1 MKYNFNITTIDKYII
16 RKFIG
21 TYFFAILLI
30 IGIVIIFDI
39 SEKIDDF
46 VDKNAPLN
54 EIVFNYYAN
63 FVPYY
68 MNMFS
73 PMFVFIA
80 VIFFTSK
87 LAANSEIIAI
97 LAGGISFKRMMYP
110 YMISACAIAVFSLL
124 LNLFVIPSANKG
136 RIDFENTYIKKKYE
150 NTGRNL
156 HYQISPGTFMY
167 MESFSTWNNTGYKF
181 TLESVE
187 GHNIISKLSAES
199 AQWDSTG
206 GCWKLRNW
214 HLREYVG
221 NSEIITT
228 GRNLDTTLVITV
240 DDFYRRKKTVETL
253 SYPALNELIQTQE
266 MRGDQMVKYAL
277 IEKHTRFA
285 LPFSAFILTIIGV
298 SLSSQEGRNRPE
310 YWYRHSPEFLIYI
323 VPEIQPDVCPYGSPS
338 TLCGVVAA
346 KHTVCICGSGFIQ
359 DSPKIIWGYRNLY
372 CVMFLNPRRKSFVRI
387 LFLPAICI
395 SSREMA
401 EPSAQ
406 YTWI

>member
-46 VDKNAPLN
+46 VDKSAPLN
-54 EIVFNYYAN
+54 EIIFNYYAN

-110 YMISACAIAVFSLL
+110 YMLSAFAIALFSLL

-136 RIDFENTYIKKKYE
+136 RIDFENKYIKKRYE

-187 GHNIISKLSAES
+187 GHNIVSKLSAES
-199 AQWDSTG
+199 AQWDSVAG
-206 GCWKLRNW
+206 AWKLRNW
-214 HLREYVG
+214 HMREYVG
-221 NSEIITT
+221 SSEIITT
-228 GRNLDTTLVITV
+228 GKNLDTTLVITV

-253 SYPALNELIQTQE
+253 SYPQLNELISTQE

-298 SLSSQEGRNRPE
+298 SLSSQ
-310 YWYRHSPEFLIYI
+310 
-323 VPEIQPDVCPYGSPS
+323 
-338 TLCGVVAA
+338 
-346 KHTVCICGSGFIQ
+346 K
-359 DSPKIIWGYRNLY
+359 
-372 CVMFLNPRRKSFVRI
+372 RRGGIGMNIGIGIALSFSYI
-387 LFLPAICI
+387 LFLRFSQMFVHTGTLPPFIALWLPNLLFAFVAVALYRI
-395 SSREMA
+395 A
-401 EPSAQ
+401 PK
-406 YTWI
+406 

>member
-187 GHNIISKLSAES
+187 GHKIISKLSAES

-228 GRNLDTTLVITV
+228 GRNMDTTLVITV

-298 SLSSQEGRNRPE
+298 SLSSQKRRGG
-310 YWYRHSPEFLIYI
+310 I
-323 VPEIQPDVCPYGSPS
+323 G
-338 TLCGVVAA
+338 
-346 KHTVCICGSGFIQ
+346 
-359 DSPKIIWGYRNLY
+359 
-372 CVMFLNPRRKSFVRI
+372 LNIGIGIALSFSYI
-387 LFLPAICI
+387 LFLRFSQMFVHTGALPPFVALWLPNILFAFVAVALYRI
-395 SSREMA
+395 A
-401 EPSAQ
+401 PK
-406 YTWI
+406 

>member
-1 MKYNFNITTIDKYII
+1 MNYNFNITKIDKYII

-21 TYFFAILLI
+21 TYIFAILLI

-54 EIVFNYYAN
+54 EIIFNYYAN

-110 YMISACAIAVFSLL
+110 YMLSACAIAVFSLL

-136 RIDFENTYIKKKYE
+136 RIEFEQTYIKKRYE

-181 TLESVE
+181 TLESVD
-187 GHNIISKLSAES
+187 GHNLISKLSAES
-199 AQWDSTG
+199 ARWDSVG
-206 GCWKLRNW
+206 GHWKLRNW

-221 NSEIITT
+221 NSEVIKT
-228 GRNLDTTLVITV
+228 GRSMDTTLVITV

-253 SYPALNELIQTQE
+253 SYPALNELIETQE

-285 LPFSAFILTIIGV
+285 LPFSAFILTVIGV
-298 SLSSQEGRNRPE
+298 SLSSQKRRGG
-310 YWYRHSPEFLIYI
+310 I
-323 VPEIQPDVCPYGSPS
+323 G
-338 TLCGVVAA
+338 
-346 KHTVCICGSGFIQ
+346 
-359 DSPKIIWGYRNLY
+359 
-372 CVMFLNPRRKSFVRI
+372 LNIGIGIALSFSYI
-387 LFLPAICI
+387 LFLRFSQMFVHTGTLPPAIALWLPNMLFAVVAVALY
-395 SSREMA
+395 RMA
-401 EPSAQ
+401 PK
-406 YTWI
+406 

>member
-187 GHNIISKLSAES
+187 GHKIISKLSAES

-298 SLSSQEGRNRPE
+298 SLSSQKRRGG
-310 YWYRHSPEFLIYI
+310 I
-323 VPEIQPDVCPYGSPS
+323 G
-338 TLCGVVAA
+338 
-346 KHTVCICGSGFIQ
+346 
-359 DSPKIIWGYRNLY
+359 
-372 CVMFLNPRRKSFVRI
+372 LNIGIGIALSFSYI
-387 LFLPAICI
+387 LFLRFSQMFVHTGALPPFVALWLPNILFAFVAVALYRI
-395 SSREMA
+395 A
-401 EPSAQ
+401 PK
-406 YTWI
+406 

>member
-1 MKYNFNITTIDKYII
+1 MKYNFNITTIDRYII

-21 TYFFAILLI
+21 TYIFAILLI

-136 RIDFENTYIKKKYE
+136 RIDFEQKYIKKKYE

-181 TLESVE
+181 TLESVD
-187 GHNIISKLSAES
+187 GHKLVSKLSAES

-206 GCWKLRNW
+206 GHWKLRNW
-214 HLREYVG
+214 HLRKYVG
-221 NSEIITT
+221 NSEVITT
-228 GRNLDTTLVITV
+228 GRNMDTVLVITV

-285 LPFSAFILTIIGV
+285 LPFSAFILTVIGV
-298 SLSSQEGRNRPE
+298 SLSSQKRRGG
-310 YWYRHSPEFLIYI
+310 I
-323 VPEIQPDVCPYGSPS
+323 G
-338 TLCGVVAA
+338 
-346 KHTVCICGSGFIQ
+346 
-359 DSPKIIWGYRNLY
+359 
-372 CVMFLNPRRKSFVRI
+372 LNIGIGIALSFSYI
-387 LFLPAICI
+387 LFLRFSQMFVHTGTLPPAVALWLPNMLFAIVAVALYRI
-395 SSREMA
+395 A
-401 EPSAQ
+401 PK
-406 YTWI
+406 

>member
-1 MKYNFNITTIDKYII
+1 MNYNFNITKIDKYII

-46 VDKNAPLN
+46 VDKSAPLK
-54 EIVFNYYAN
+54 EIIFDYYAN

-97 LAGGISFKRMMYP
+97 LAGGVSFKRMMYP
-110 YMISACAIAVFSLL
+110 YMLSAFAIAAFSLL
-124 LNLFVIPSANKG
+124 LNMFVIPSANKG
-136 RIDFENTYIKKKYE
+136 RIDFEQKYIKKKFE
-150 NTGRNL
+150 NSNRNM

-181 TLESVE
+181 TLESIE
-187 GHNIISKLSAES
+187 GHEITSKLSAES
-199 AQWDSTG
+199 AQWDSVK
-206 GCWKLRNW
+206 GCWALRNYN
-214 HLREYVG
+214 LRKYEEGKEV
-221 NSEIITT
+221 ITT
-228 GRNLDTTLVITV
+228 GRSLDTALVITV

-253 SYPALNELIQTQE
+253 NYMQLNSLIDTQK

-277 IEKHTRFA
+277 IEKHTRFS
-285 LPFSAFILTIIGV
+285 LPFSAFILTVIGV
-298 SLSSQEGRNRPE
+298 SLSSQKRRGG
-310 YWYRHSPEFLIYI
+310 I
-323 VPEIQPDVCPYGSPS
+323 G
-338 TLCGVVAA
+338 
-346 KHTVCICGSGFIQ
+346 
-359 DSPKIIWGYRNLY
+359 
-372 CVMFLNPRRKSFVRI
+372 LNIGIGIALSFSYI
-387 LFLPAICI
+387 LFMRFSQMFVHTDTLPPFVAIWLPNI
-395 SSREMA
+395 LFAAVAVVLYRMA
-401 EPSAQ
+401 PK
-406 YTWI
+406 

>member
-1 MKYNFNITTIDKYII
+1 
-16 RKFIG
+16 
-21 TYFFAILLI
+21 
-30 IGIVIIFDI
+30 
-39 SEKIDDF
+39 
-46 VDKNAPLN
+46 
-54 EIVFNYYAN
+54 
-63 FVPYY
+63 
-68 MNMFS
+68 
-73 PMFVFIA
+73 
-80 VIFFTSK
+80 
-87 LAANSEIIAI
+87 
-97 LAGGISFKRMMYP
+97 MMYP

-187 GHNIISKLSAES
+187 GHKIISKLSAES

-253 SYPALNELIQTQE
+253 SYPALNELIRTQQ

-285 LPFSAFILTIIGV
+285 LPFSAFILTVIGV
-298 SLSSQEGRNRPE
+298 SLSSQKRRGG
-310 YWYRHSPEFLIYI
+310 I
-323 VPEIQPDVCPYGSPS
+323 G
-338 TLCGVVAA
+338 
-346 KHTVCICGSGFIQ
+346 
-359 DSPKIIWGYRNLY
+359 
-372 CVMFLNPRRKSFVRI
+372 LNIGIGIALSFSYI
-387 LFLPAICI
+387 LFLRFSQMFVHTGALPPFVALWLPNILFAFVAVALYRI
-395 SSREMA
+395 A
-401 EPSAQ
+401 PK
-406 YTWI
+406 

>member
-1 MKYNFNITTIDKYII
+1 MKYNFNITTIDRYII

-21 TYFFAILLI
+21 TYIFAILLI

-54 EIVFNYYAN
+54 EIIFNYYAN

-87 LAANSEIIAI
+87 LAANSEIVAI

-110 YMISACAIAVFSLL
+110 YMLSACAIAVFSLL

-136 RIDFENTYIKKKYE
+136 RIDFEQTYIKKRYE

-181 TLESVE
+181 TLESVD
-187 GHNIISKLSAES
+187 GHNLVSKLSAES

-206 GCWKLRNW
+206 GHWKLRNW
-214 HLREYVG
+214 HLRKYVG
-221 NSEIITT
+221 NSEVITT
-228 GRNLDTTLVITV
+228 GKSMDTVLVITV

-253 SYPALNELIQTQE
+253 SYPALNELIETQE

-298 SLSSQEGRNRPE
+298 SLSSQKRRGG
-310 YWYRHSPEFLIYI
+310 I
-323 VPEIQPDVCPYGSPS
+323 G
-338 TLCGVVAA
+338 
-346 KHTVCICGSGFIQ
+346 
-359 DSPKIIWGYRNLY
+359 
-372 CVMFLNPRRKSFVRI
+372 LNIGIGIALSFSYI
-387 LFLPAICI
+387 LFLRFSQMFVHTGALPPAVALWLPNMLYAAVAVALY
-395 SSREMA
+395 RMA
-401 EPSAQ
+401 PK
-406 YTWI
+406 

>member
-1 MKYNFNITTIDKYII
+1 MKYNFNITTIDRYII

-21 TYFFAILLI
+21 TYIFAILLI

-136 RIDFENTYIKKKYE
+136 RIDFEQKYIKKKYE

-181 TLESVE
+181 TLESVD
-187 GHNIISKLSAES
+187 GHKLVSKLSAES

-206 GCWKLRNW
+206 GNWKLRNW
-214 HLREYVG
+214 HLRKYVG
-221 NSEIITT
+221 NSEVITT
-228 GRNLDTTLVITV
+228 GRNMDTVLVITV

-285 LPFSAFILTIIGV
+285 LPFSAFILTVIGV
-298 SLSSQEGRNRPE
+298 SLSSQKRRGG
-310 YWYRHSPEFLIYI
+310 I
-323 VPEIQPDVCPYGSPS
+323 G
-338 TLCGVVAA
+338 
-346 KHTVCICGSGFIQ
+346 
-359 DSPKIIWGYRNLY
+359 
-372 CVMFLNPRRKSFVRI
+372 LNIGIGIALSFSYI
-387 LFLPAICI
+387 LFLRFSQMFVHTGTLPPAVALWLPNMLFAIVAVALYRI
-395 SSREMA
+395 A
-401 EPSAQ
+401 PK
-406 YTWI
+406 

>member
-1 MKYNFNITTIDKYII
+1 MRYNFNITKIDKYII

-46 VDKNAPLN
+46 VDKNAPLKS
-54 EIVFNYYAN
+54 IIFDYYAN

-110 YMISACAIAVFSLL
+110 YMLSAFAIAAFSLV

-136 RIDFENTYIKKKYE
+136 RIDFEQQYIKKKFE
-150 NTGRNL
+150 NSNRNM

-181 TLESVE
+181 TLESLD
-187 GHNIISKLSAES
+187 GHKIISKLSAES
-199 AQWDSTG
+199 AQWDSVK
-206 GCWKLRNW
+206 GCWSLRNY
-214 HLREYVG
+214 HLREYKG
-221 NSEIITT
+221 NSEVITT
-228 GRNLDTTLVITV
+228 GRHLDTALVITV

-253 SYPALNELIQTQE
+253 NYPQLNELIATQQ
-266 MRGDQMVKYAL
+266 MRGDQMVKFAL
-277 IEKHTRFA
+277 IEKHTRVA
-285 LPFSAFILTIIGV
+285 LPFSAFILTVIGV
-298 SLSSQEGRNRPE
+298 SLSSQKRRGG
-310 YWYRHSPEFLIYI
+310 I
-323 VPEIQPDVCPYGSPS
+323 G
-338 TLCGVVAA
+338 
-346 KHTVCICGSGFIQ
+346 
-359 DSPKIIWGYRNLY
+359 
-372 CVMFLNPRRKSFVRI
+372 LNIGIGIALSFSYI
-387 LFLPAICI
+387 LFMRFSQMFVHTDTLPPFIAIWLPNFLFAAVAVVLY
-395 SSREMA
+395 RMA
-401 EPSAQ
+401 PK
-406 YTWI
+406 